1 MTKKKKIILGIAA
14 LAIIALSAITYGV
27 VNDLNQEE
35 KLKKEIDYLD
45 EITSNEKY
53 DKKEINKILNR
64 VVTKGEYRK
73 VETAYKNYMTD
84 CFDII
89 CEMKAVMED
98 ERLVK
103 VLSAENY
110 QKDGPDFVET
120 KNFLAKAKTIL
131 SEDLNKLQEYFTEEN
146 AMSYLDKNI
155 DDYYKDYYKKEVIG
169 EVDNINDDKTIE
181 NSINDLVSLI
191 TDEEAIINFLINNK
205 GNWEIDNNEIV
216 FYTNSL
222 TDQYNNL
229 LSKITNEE

>member
-1 MTKKKKIILGIAA
+1 
-14 LAIIALSAITYGV
+14 
-27 VNDLNQEE
+27 
-35 KLKKEIDYLD
+35 
-45 EITSNEKY
+45 
-53 DKKEINKILNR
+53 
-64 VVTKGEYRK
+64 
-73 VETAYKNYMTD
+73 MTD

-120 KNFLAKAKTIL
+120 KNFLAKAKTVL
-131 SEDLNKLQEYFTEEN
+131 SEDLNKLQEYFTEEK

-205 GNWEIDNNEIV
+205 GNWKIDNNEIV

>member
-1 MTKKKKIILGIAA
+1 
-14 LAIIALSAITYGV
+14 
-27 VNDLNQEE
+27 
-35 KLKKEIDYLD
+35 
-45 EITSNEKY
+45 
-53 DKKEINKILNR
+53 
-64 VVTKGEYRK
+64 
-73 VETAYKNYMTD
+73 MTD

-89 CEMKAVMED
+89 YEMKAIMED

-120 KNFLAKAKTIL
+120 QNFLAKAKTIL
-131 SEDLNKLQEYFTEEN
+131 SEDLNKLQEYFTEEK

-229 LSKITNEE
+229 LSKITNED

>member
-120 KNFLAKAKTIL
+120 KNFLAKAKIIL
-131 SEDLNKLQEYFTEEN
+131 SEDLNKLQEYFTEEK